1 MAEEEYSQSRPRSQ
15 PLRPGQ
21 VDQARTSGDPRA
33 LLLLLAGCLL
43 LSSCQPPDHP
53 PLLPGGLPVAVVELF
68 DPGRVRALSP
78 APGLA
83 YFGLRT
89 PEGPWA
95 IHLIRLDLGRCELGL
110 RVLRA
115 PKEEGKTGGH
125 SPVTSLLGQGEA
137 TVEGTAGPVVLAG
150 VNGDFFTPEGL
161 PVGTEVVGG
170 DIRRI
175 GRRPAFAW
183 RPGVDP
189 WMGVPGSEGDSV
201 LTLGWD
207 LSRIEPDRATQVVGG
222 FPLLLK
228 GGSRVGDLRV
238 ADLPSFAAARHP
250 RTAVGFDPSRDYLW
264 IVVVDGRQP
273 GYSEG
278 MTLPE
283 LASLLESLGA
293 AEAVNLD
300 GGGSSVMVLEG
311 LAVSHPSDATGERPV
326 VNALGIVRDQ
336 AYCRVDR

>member
-1 MAEEEYSQSRPRSQ
+1 
-15 PLRPGQ
+15 
-21 VDQARTSGDPRA
+21 VV
-33 LLLLLAGCLL
+33 
-43 LSSCQPPDHP
+43 
-53 PLLPGGLPVAVVELF
+53 VAF
-68 DPGRVRALSP
+68 DPARIRVLSP

-83 YFGLRT
+83 YFDLRT
-89 PEGPWA
+89 LEEPWA

-115 PKEEGKTGGH
+115 PKQEGKAGGH
-125 SPVTSLLGQGEA
+125 SPVTRLLVSG
-137 TVEGTAGPVVLAG
+137 EGTAEGAQGPVMLAG

-175 GRRPAFAW
+175 GRRPALAW

-189 WMGVPGSEGDSV
+189 WMGVPGTEGDSV

-207 LSRIEPDRATQVVGG
+207 LSRAEPDGATEVVGG

-228 GGSRVGDLRV
+228 GGSRVGDLGV
-238 ADLPSFAAARHP
+238 ADSPSFAAARHP
-250 RTAVGFDPSRDYLW
+250 RTAVGFDPSGDFLW

-283 LASLLESLGA
+283 LASLMEKLGA
-293 AEAVNLD
+293 EEAVNLD

-311 LAVSHPSDATGERPV
+311 LAVSQPSDAAGERPV
-326 VNALGIVRDQ
+326 VNALGIVRDP
-336 AYCRVDR
+336 AYCRARR